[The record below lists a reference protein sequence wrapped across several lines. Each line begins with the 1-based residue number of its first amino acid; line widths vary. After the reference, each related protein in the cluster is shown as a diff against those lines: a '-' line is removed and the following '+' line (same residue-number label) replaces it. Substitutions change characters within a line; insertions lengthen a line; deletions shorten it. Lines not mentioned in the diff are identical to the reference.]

1 MCHFDLGGIKC
12 EWLCSRLCDYSKT
25 IIILTKRECW
35 VLKKYG
41 NEAYPSSTG
50 QTQSC
55 KVLHPEDAKRH
66 EIVPDL
72 APRAS
77 FQVFDFMVQEQ

>member
-1 MCHFDLGGIKC
+1 M
-12 EWLCSRLCDYSKT
+12 WLPQNPYYSNQ
-25 IIILTKRECW
+25 RECW

-41 NEAYPSSTG
+41 NEAYPSSAG

-55 KVLHPEDAKRH
+55 KVLHPEDVERR